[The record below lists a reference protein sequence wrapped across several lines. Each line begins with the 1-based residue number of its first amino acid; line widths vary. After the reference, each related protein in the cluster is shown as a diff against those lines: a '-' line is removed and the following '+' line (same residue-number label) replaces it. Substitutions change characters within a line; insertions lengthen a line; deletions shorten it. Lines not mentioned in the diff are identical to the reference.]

1 MKLSPLFRG
10 ESSLLKGNFLLLT
23 VSWAIMYFAHPI
35 PSTYASLY
43 YLSLGADA
51 FLLSVIGF
59 AGSIAIALVQFP
71 GGYLAD
77 KHGRRWLIATMSYGL
92 ALGTLFFIFAPSWH
106 FIMIGLIVQNA
117 CAIYAPALM
126 AMLLDSL
133 PPENRGAGY
142 SFQSVVLNLVLLPAP
157 LIAQYLIF
165 VFNFDLGMR
174 VAYTIVTVAYFA
186 AATLRLRL
194 KETLPS
200 NDANGHPRIMTA
212 VREYPKAVKEGLSVW
227 RRVPKS
233 AFYLFLVSIS
243 INGLVVSCQ
252 MYFVVYATS
261 VLSIT
266 ESQWALVMAFM
277 YLSVAL
283 PGILAGL
290 GMDVLGRKRFLILG
304 YLLYIPGMILFV
316 SADFTALLL
325 AFFFFGLGN
334 TLQLNSYQVMLG
346 DMIPRSLRG
355 TAAGCIHFFMYLVQ
369 AVFQIFVG
377 FLYAFVAPQLP
388 FLLLAGVALPFSV
401 LILFKVF
408 EPSVKEV

>member
-1 MKLSPLFRG
+1 MKLSLFRG
-10 ESSLLKGNFLLLT
+10 KSSLLKGNFLLLT
-23 VSWAIMYFAHPI
+23 VSWAIMYFAYPI
-35 PSTYASLY
+35 PATYASLY
-43 YLSLGADA
+43 YLSLGADE
-51 FLLSVIGF
+51 FILSIIAF

-92 ALGTLFFIFAPSWH
+92 AMGTFFFIFAPSWQ

-126 AMLLDSL
+126 AILIDSL
-133 PPENRGAGY
+133 PPDKRGSGY

-165 VFNFDLGMR
+165 AFNFDLGMR
-174 VAYTIVTVAYFA
+174 VAYTIVMVAYFA
-186 AATLRLRL
+186 SATLRLRL

-200 NDANGHPRIMTA
+200 NNANSRPKILEALRQYPRS
-212 VREYPKAVKEGLSVW
+212 VKEGLSVW
-227 RRVPKS
+227 HKVSKS
-233 AFYLFLVSIS
+233 AFYLFLVSIT

-252 MYFVVYATS
+252 TYFVVYATS

-283 PGILAGL
+283 PGIMAGL
-290 GMDVLGRKRFLILG
+290 GMDVFGRKRFLILG

-316 SADFTALLL
+316 SADFNMLLL
-325 AFFFFGLGN
+325 AFFFYGLGN

-355 TAAGCIHFFMYLVQ
+355 TAAGCIQFFMYFVQ
-369 AVFQIFVG
+369 AFLQILVG
-377 FLYAFVAPQLP
+377 FLYVFVAPQVP
-388 FLLLAGVALPFSV
+388 FLLLAVVAVPLSM
-401 LILFKVF
+401 LIARKVF
-408 EPSVKEV
+408 EPGVKEV